1 MLTSNRYEQDTIEV
15 ERTTTGEPGPDG
27 VPETGTET
35 VLACDGD
42 AQSLA
47 LDAEA
52 TPAVFENG
60 GLRFY
65 ASESVLGLKPGDDA
79 TVTLEEGR
87 TIEATVEGI
96 ELDGDA
102 ILLSYGSA

>member
-1 MLTSNRYEQDTIEV
+1 
-15 ERTTTGEPGPDG
+15 
-27 VPETGTET
+27 
-35 VLACDGD
+35 
-42 AQSLA
+42 
-47 LDAEA
+47 
-52 TPAVFENG
+52 VFENG

-65 ASESVLGLKPGDDA
+65 ASESVLDLKPGDDA

>member
-1 MLTSNRYEQDTIEV
+1 MLTSDRYTSDSIEV
-15 ERTTTGEPGPDG
+15 TR
-27 VPETGTET
+27 ETGSRGADGFQGTSTTT

-65 ASESVLGLKPGDDA
+65 ASESVLDLKPGDDA
-79 TVTLEEGR
+79 TITLEEGR